1 MSYEVIISVTIASG
15 VEMKFKNMKYPV
27 MIAPTHI
34 PELVDIT
41 HTDLGIRFGAS
52 VTLSRIDKELKE
64 AVEKYPG
71 MKSVFMCKP
80 NISSIKGAGL
90 QI

>member
-1 MSYEVIISVTIASG
+1 MNLFMFYVHISG

-52 VTLSRIDKELKE
+52 VTLSRIDQELKQ
-64 AVEKYPG
+64 AIDKYPG
-71 MKSVFMCKP
+71 MYLIQLYESSHERKSM
-80 NISSIKGAGL
+80 
-90 QI
+90 